1 MRVALNGWFAGQSVG
16 SRLTKSGI
24 LIGTPEYMAP
34 ELITGGAV
42 DHRSDLYAVGVMLY
56 EMLSGTKPF
65 IGETA
70 VNILFQHLEADV
82 PPLRELAPHVPEELE
97 KIVMGA
103 MARERDDR
111 PASALELRESLV
123 GVLHRAA

>member
-1 MRVALNGWFAGQSVG
+1 
-16 SRLTKSGI
+16 
-24 LIGTPEYMAP
+24 
-34 ELITGGAV
+34 V
-42 DHRSDLYAVGVMLY
+42 DVSSPA
-56 EMLSGTKPF
+56 S
-65 IGETA
+65 
-70 VNILFQHLEADV
+70 EADV
-82 PPLRELAPHVPEELE
+82 PLRELAPHVPEELE